1 MKRKK
6 RSAKVLSGAG
16 TVPTPATAPFG
27 AVISVQNIN
36 EAARFYQ
43 NVLGFELQFTLPR
56 AEGDLT
62 LAVLRWGASTLLI
75 GRLDEL
81 HYQHETRARLIR
93 KGPHGLGITM
103 TLLVP
108 DVDKV
113 YDAARKA
120 GVEILL
126 VPTEE
131 FYGDRVF
138 MFIDP
143 DGYEWKISQ
152 TIRNVKLADVK
163 KAASRS

>member
-1 MKRKK
+1 M
-6 RSAKVLSGAG
+6 LS
-16 TVPTPATAPFG
+16 VR
-27 AVISVQNIN
+27 NID
-36 EAARFYQ
+36 EASRFYQ
-43 NVLGFELQFTLPR
+43 KILGFELQFTLPR
-56 AEGDLT
+56 ADGELS
-62 LAVLRWGASTLLI
+62 LAVLRSGASTLLL

-81 HYQHETRARLIR
+81 HYEHEPRARLIR

-126 VPTEE
+126 APTDE

-143 DGYEWKISQ
+143 DGYEWKVSQ
-152 TIRNVKLADVK
+152 TIRNVRLADVK
-163 KAASRS
+163 KVVSRS

>member
-6 RSAKVLSGAG
+6 QSAKVPSGAG
-16 TVPTPATAPFG
+16 RVPAPATAPFG
-27 AVISVQNIN
+27 AVVSVRNIN
-36 EAARFYQ
+36 EASRFYQ
-43 NVLGFELQFTLPR
+43 KVLGFELQFTLPR
-56 AEGDLT
+56 ADGELD
-62 LAVLRWGASTLLI
+62 LAVLRSGASMLLL
-75 GRLDEL
+75 GRLDQL
-81 HYQHETRARLIR
+81 HYEHETRARLIR
-93 KGPHGLGITM
+93 QGPHGLGITM

-126 VPTEE
+126 APTDE

-143 DGYEWKISQ
+143 DGYEWKVSQ
-152 TIRNVKLADVK
+152 TIRNVSLAEVK
-163 KAASRS
+163 KVVSRS

>member
-1 MKRKK
+1 MKRQKAPA
-6 RSAKVLSGAG
+6 RSRTRKLTA
-16 TVPTPATAPFG
+16 PPPAAAPFG
-27 AVISVQNIN
+27 AVVSVRDID

-43 NVLGFELQFTLPR
+43 RILGFELQFTLPR
-56 AEGDLT
+56 ADGELD
-62 LAVLRWGASTLLI
+62 LAVLRSGASTLLI
-75 GRLDEL
+75 GRLDVL
-81 HYQHETRARLIR
+81 HYEHETRARLIR

-113 YDAARKA
+113 FDAARKA
-120 GVEILL
+120 GVQILL
-126 VPTEE
+126 EPTDE

-152 TIRNVKLADVK
+152 TIRTVSLAEVK
-163 KAASRS
+163 KVVSRS

>member
-6 RSAKVLSGAG
+6 RSAKVVPGAG
-16 TVPTPATAPFG
+16 AVTAPAMAPFG
-27 AVISVQNIN
+27 AVVSVRNIN
-36 EAARFYQ
+36 EAAQFYQ
-43 NVLGFELQFTLPR
+43 EVLGFELKFTLPR

-62 LAVLRWGASTLLI
+62 LAVLRAGVSTLLL

-81 HYQHETRARLIR
+81 HYEHETRARLIR

-113 YDAARKA
+113 FDAARKA

-126 VPTEE
+126 VPTDE

-143 DGYEWKISQ
+143 DGYEWKVSQ
-152 TIRNVKLADVK
+152 TIRNVSVADVK
-163 KAASRS
+163 KAVSRN